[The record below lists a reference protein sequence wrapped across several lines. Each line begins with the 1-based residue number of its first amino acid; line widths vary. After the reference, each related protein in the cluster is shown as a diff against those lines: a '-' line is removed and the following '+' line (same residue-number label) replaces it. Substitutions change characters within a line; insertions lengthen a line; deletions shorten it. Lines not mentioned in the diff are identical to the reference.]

1 MSSECRKDRLRNK
14 VVSLQVSSGILYF
27 LLIASGASVST
38 YAQSAS
44 RFDFGGG
51 AAALHH
57 TIIRSTDTY
66 TKERGYGFEPGA
78 DVECS
83 VSGGKTAAGFCSS
96 DKPFYFS
103 VAVPEGN
110 YKVTITFGDKEAAS
124 VTTVKAELRRLMLEK
139 VETRKGEFAKA

>member
-1 MSSECRKDRLRNK
+1 MSSEGRKGRLRNK

-38 YAQSAS
+38 YAQSAF

-51 AAALHH
+51 DALHH
-57 TIIRSTDTY
+57 TVIRSTDIY

-78 DVECS
+78 DVKCS
-83 VSGGKTAAGFCSS
+83 VRGGKTAAGFCSS

-110 YKVTITFGDKEAAS
+110 YTVTITFGDREAAS
-124 VTTVKAELRRLMLEK
+124 TTTVKAELRRLMLEK
-139 VETRKGEFAKA
+139 VETRK